1 MRRPKDHSQEVVQPD
16 QSAQYTPNLY
26 KESPPGY
33 PQTASSRGMEPSP
46 MGIESVHVHAQEL
59 PVRQVHEVQGD
70 LVRMIL
76 YAKHV
81 EVKLTVWQARERDS

>member
-1 MRRPKDHSQEVVQPD
+1 
-16 QSAQYTPNLY
+16 
-26 KESPPGY
+26 
-33 PQTASSRGMEPSP
+33 MEPSP